1 MNCTVLFLVVAAIV
15 TVLDRWEKIPKFY
28 ARKLAHM
35 LCGLIIL
42 LFDISINGDRRS
54 TQVNDPV
61 NSGKGSHCV
70 LFIYLIAVT
79 SILRCF
85 ICPFRFGVYRDKG
98 IIIYNTV
105 VSLFFFFKLP
115 LYVLTPIFFADPMAA
130 IVGRQFPAYSIYKKK
145 TLHGTLACF
154 FVSLVSLYY
163 VQNYLHTILLGL
175 ALCLLELFGGSLDN
189 LCMCFPIFI
198 YMMFFNV

>member
-1 MNCTVLFLVVAAIV
+1 MNCTILFFVVATIV

-42 LFDISINGDRRS
+42 LFDISINGNRRAPH
-54 TQVNDPV
+54 VNDGP
-61 NSGKGSHCV
+61 NTGKGTHCV
-70 LFIYLIAVT
+70 LYIYLIAAT

-85 ICPFRFGVYRDKG
+85 ICPFRFGAYRDKG
-98 IIIYNTV
+98 IIIYNII
-105 VSLFFFFKLP
+105 VSLFFFLKLP

-130 IVGRQFPAYSIYKKK
+130 IVGRQFPAYSIYKRK

-163 VQNYLHTILLGL
+163 VQNCLHALLLGV
-175 ALCLLELFGGSLDN
+175 ALSLLELFGGALDN
-189 LCMCFPIFI
+189 LCMCFPIFL